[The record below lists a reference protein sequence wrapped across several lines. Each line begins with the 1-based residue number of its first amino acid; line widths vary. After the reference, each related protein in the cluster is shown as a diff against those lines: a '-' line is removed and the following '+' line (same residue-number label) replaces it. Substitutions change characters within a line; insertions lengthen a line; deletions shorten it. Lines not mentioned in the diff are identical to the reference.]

1 MLIVCSL
8 KHKCLHDFDI
18 LLQSVAEVLLNKC
31 LNVHIYISIYV
42 CSEDFEICRFIHR
55 MPDV

>member
-1 MLIVCSL
+1 MVCSL